1 MRTTKVC
8 HRSGR
13 ERGRLGDVLAICVMA
28 LALLALN
35 VRQAHAYIDPLIPG
49 FLYQIGYLLL
59 YGILAVGFFFRR
71 SISRLFKREPAGEA
85 EAEPTHDAD

>member
-8 HRSGR
+8 PTRCL
-13 ERGRLGDVLAICVMA
+13 ERASLGDTLAVCVMV
-28 LALLALN
+28 LALLALD

-49 FLYQIGYLLL
+49 FLYQIGYLFL

-71 SISRLFKREPAGEA
+71 SISRLFKRETAQELDAG
-85 EAEPTHDAD
+85 PHDPD